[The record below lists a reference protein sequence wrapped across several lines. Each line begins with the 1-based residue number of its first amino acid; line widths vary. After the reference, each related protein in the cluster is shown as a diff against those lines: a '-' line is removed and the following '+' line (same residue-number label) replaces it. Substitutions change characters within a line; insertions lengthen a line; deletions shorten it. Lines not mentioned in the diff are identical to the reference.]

1 MSCIVLRMT
10 ITVVFWVT
18 TRKRSVADFGRQE
31 RHRARRCGLVA
42 RRFLL
47 DLTPLRASR
56 DFRLSFGAGAISQ
69 LGSMITYVAIPFQVA
84 ALTGSPVLVGLLGV
98 FEFVPLLVMALLG
111 GALADYVD
119 RRRLV
124 LASEAGFTA
133 LTGVLLV
140 NALLGTPQLWT
151 LYLVAALTGTLDGLQ
166 RPALDAM
173 TPRLVVP
180 AQIPAAAALTSLRGD
195 FATLAGPAIGGVVIA
210 SAGLPAAYGLD
221 LVTFAASLTCLW
233 LIRAVPPPPDADR
246 PSLRGVV
253 TGLRYA
259 ASRPELLGTYLV
271 DINAMFF
278 GMPMALYPFVAHR
291 LGGPAVLGLLYSAE
305 SVGGL
310 AATVT
315 SGWAGKVRR
324 HGVAVIVAAGCW
336 GLAITGFGLAVS
348 GWMSVWTSLW
358 LGLFFLVLAGAADM
372 ISGLFRGTIWDQTIP
387 DHLRGRL
394 AGVEMLSYSSGPSLG
409 NLRAGL
415 AARPLGVSGSIVSG
429 GLLCAAGTVA
439 LAIALPKFRRYDG
452 RDGLAH
458 KQAADAARAAGVA

>member
-1 MSCIVLRMT
+1 M
-10 ITVVFWVT
+10 
-18 TRKRSVADFGRQE
+18 
-31 RHRARRCGLVA
+31 
-42 RRFLL
+42 L
-47 DLTPLRASR
+47 DLTPLRGSR

-69 LGSMITYVAIPFQVA
+69 LGSMITYVALPFQVA
-84 ALTGSPVLVGLLGV
+84 ALTSSPVLVGLLGV

-111 GALADYVD
+111 GALADYLD

-124 LASEAGFTA
+124 LASEAGFTV

-140 NALLGTPQLWT
+140 NALLGAPQLWT

-210 SAGLPAAYGLD
+210 SAGLPAAYALD

-246 PSLRGVV
+246 PSIRGVV

-291 LGGPAVLGLLYSAE
+291 LGGPVVLGLLYSAE

-310 AATVT
+310 AATLT
-315 SGWAGKVRR
+315 SGWAGRVRR
-324 HGVAVIVAAGCW
+324 HGLAVILAAGCW

-348 GWMSVWTSLW
+348 VWTSLW
-358 LGLFFLVLAGAADM
+358 LGLGFLVLAGAADM

-439 LAIALPKFRRYDG
+439 LAVALPRFRRYDG

-458 KQAADAARAAGVA
+458 KQAADAARAASVS